1 MSAISSNT
9 NSSNS
14 FGEISKSFANVSS
27 DDFLQLI
34 ITELQNQDPLEPTS
48 NSEFLQQITQIR
60 EISANDKLS
69 ETLDQVLAGQDLAM
83 ASSLIGREIIG
94 VDANNEEVTGE
105 VTRVAFEANAD
116 SDTKTLKVYVGSK
129 SVDLNRIREINA

>member
-1 MSAISSNT
+1 MSAISSNVGA
-9 NSSNS
+9 SSS
-14 FGEISKSFANVSS
+14 FGEVSKSFANVSS

-94 VDANNEEVTGE
+94 VNDNNEDVQGE
-105 VTRVAFEANAD
+105 VTRVSFEANAD
-116 SDTKTLKVYVGSK
+116 GESKTLKVYVGNQAIGL
-129 SVDLNRIREINA
+129 DRIREINA